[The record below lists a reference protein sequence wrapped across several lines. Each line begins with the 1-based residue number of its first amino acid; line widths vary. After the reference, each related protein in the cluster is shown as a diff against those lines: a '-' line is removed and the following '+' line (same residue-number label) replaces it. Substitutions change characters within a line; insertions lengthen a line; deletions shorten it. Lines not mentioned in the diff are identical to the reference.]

1 MAAGSDTTTRDV
13 RLLPAALQKE
23 LKRIE
28 ADFTLD
34 TAMLK
39 KITERFVEELR
50 EGLEKP
56 NQNLAMEATWVLGYP
71 SGKEAGSF
79 LVVDLG
85 GTNLR
90 ICWITLKTN
99 AQPTEM
105 EQKRYALPASIKTA
119 TSDELWDLISDS
131 VSDFIKEFKLHNGSS
146 EPLPL
151 GFTFSYP
158 LAQDYID
165 HGKLKTW
172 TKGFDIKGMEGEDI
186 AAQFRSSL
194 EKRKLP
200 VKLVS
205 VINDTTGAMIASA
218 YLDPETI
225 VGGIFGTGCNAAYM
239 ENVGSIPKLKTTL
252 PKDTKMAI
260 NCEYGAF
267 DNSHQVL
274 PRTKYD
280 IEICRESARPDEQA
294 FEKMSAGL
302 YLGEIFRLVMLD
314 LHEQGLAFKG
324 QNAFDELNQ
333 AFRLDTEFLSGM
345 EHNTDKEIQAR
356 FEKTLNL
363 KAGRDELVVSR
374 RVAESIALRGARL
387 CVCGIA
393 AIIKKKGITKGHVAA
408 DGSVAIKHPGF
419 RKRWTQAMGEVLD
432 WPSNRTEDPIIMTN
446 AEDGSGIGAAVI
458 SAMTIKRK
466 NDGLTEGIKFE
477 GSTK

>member
-1 MAAGSDTTTRDV
+1 MAVGPQTTTSDLRS
-13 RLLPAALQKE
+13 LPSELQKE

-28 ADFTLD
+28 SDFTLD

-39 KITERFVEELR
+39 RITERFGEELR
-50 EGLEKP
+50 EGLEKS
-56 NQNLAMEATWVLGYP
+56 NQNLAMEVTWVLGYP
-71 SGKEAGSF
+71 TGKEVGSF
-79 LVVDLG
+79 LVIDLG

-99 AQPTEM
+99 AEPTEM
-105 EQKRYALPASIKTA
+105 EQKRYSLPAAIKTS
-119 TSDELWDLISDS
+119 TSGELWNLISDS
-131 VSDFIKEFKLHNGSS
+131 IGDFIKEFNLHDGSPEPS
-146 EPLPL
+146 EIPWKR
-151 GFTFSYP
+151 GNYP
-158 LAQDYID
+158 VQ
-165 HGKLKTW
+165 
-172 TKGFDIKGMEGEDI
+172 
-186 AAQFRSSL
+186 
-194 EKRKLP
+194 
-200 VKLVS
+200 LVS

-218 YLDPETI
+218 YVDPETI

-252 PKDTKMAI
+252 PDDTMIAI

-280 IEICRESARPDEQA
+280 IEICRESVRPDEQA

-324 QNAFDELNQ
+324 QNAFEKLNQ
-333 AFRLDTEFLSGM
+333 AFKLDTEFLSGL
-345 EHNTDKEIQAR
+345 EHDTDEQIVAR
-356 FEKTLNL
+356 YEKSLGL
-363 KAGRDELVVSR
+363 KATRDELIVSR
-374 RVAESIALRGARL
+374 RVAESIATRGARL
-387 CVCGIA
+387 CVTGIA

-419 RKRWTQAMGEVLD
+419 RRRWTQAMAEVLD
-432 WPSNRTEDPIIMTN
+432 WPSNRTEDPITMTS

-458 SAMTIKRK
+458 SAMTIRRK
-466 NDGLTEGIKFE
+466 NEGQTEGIQFE

>member
-1 MAAGSDTTTRDV
+1 
-13 RLLPAALQKE
+13 
-23 LKRIE
+23 
-28 ADFTLD
+28 
-34 TAMLK
+34 
-39 KITERFVEELR
+39 
-50 EGLEKP
+50 
-56 NQNLAMEATWVLGYP
+56 MEVTWVLGNP
-71 SGKEAGSF
+71 TGKERGSF

-99 AQPTEM
+99 AEPTEM
-105 EQKRYALPASIKTA
+105 EQKRYNLPDAIKTS
-119 TSDELWDLISDS
+119 TSEELWTLIADFIQ
-131 VSDFIKEFKLHNGSS
+131 DFIKEFNLHDGSS

-158 LAQDYID
+158 LEQHYID

-172 TKGFDIKGMEGEDI
+172 TKGFDIKGVEGEDI
-186 AAQFRSSL
+186 AEQFRKSL
-194 EKRKLP
+194 EARKLP

-239 ENVGSIPKLKTTL
+239 ENVGSIPKLKTKL
-252 PKDTKMAI
+252 PKDTLMAI

-280 IEICRESARPDEQA
+280 IEICRESVRPDEQA

-302 YLGEIFRLVMLD
+302 YLGEIFRLVLLD
-314 LHEQGLAFKG
+314 LHEQGLVFKG
-324 QNAFDELNQ
+324 QKAFDKLNQ
-333 AFRLDTEFLSGM
+333 AFKLDTEFLSGL
-345 EHNTDKEIQAR
+345 EHDSDEQIIAR
-356 FEKTLNL
+356 FEKTLEL
-363 KAGRDELVVSR
+363 KATRDELIVSR

-387 CVCGIA
+387 CVTGIA
-393 AIIKKKGITKGHVAA
+393 AIIKQKGITKGHVAA

-419 RKRWTQAMGEVLD
+419 RKRWSQGMAEVLD
-432 WPSNRTEDPIIMTN
+432 WPSDRAEDPIIMTS

-466 NDGLTEGIKFE
+466 NEGQTEGIRFE
-477 GSTK
+477 GSTR